1 MNGRWD
7 IGCIPDLSLLDIP
20 YPGDPLS
27 PLTYPR
33 VRGYGMDRSDGWEG
47 YRLVYRLEIP
57 VAIRNIE
64 VPIPVQT

>member
-20 YPGDPLS
+20 YPGVPLP
-27 PLTYPR
+27 PLTYPIIYTR

-47 YRLVYRLEIP
+47 LEIP